1 MGWREWFRGKDAA
14 QALAPA
20 SSLALTAPTD
30 ALASLVFP
38 DEWAADAPVT
48 EEQAL
53 QVPATMRALT
63 LIAYPISELPIS
75 NVPAWLTSS
84 FAVGPVTLQNAIA
97 LTIKD
102 MMLSPGGD
110 ALWVVDRSADGQIV
124 RAWYARRDTWFADL
138 DGTITVAGLKIPAQH
153 CVYFSRGVPG
163 LCRSARATIRQYL
176 ALSELISNAGDM
188 PNPRAVLK
196 ETVHGN
202 NMKPEQV
209 DKALLDFATML
220 KARRGGI
227 AYVPY
232 GLEYAT
238 LDAASIPALTEA
250 RNAVRLDIAN
260 FVGLDPSMLAGATG
274 SSNTYSN
281 ALQGDREFVQLT
293 IKLFAAPIMNRLN
306 QLDVRGT
313 APAMAF
319 DYSSLEDLARTQSA
333 GNTGNPREDP
343 SDA

>member
-1 MGWREWFRGKDAA
+1 
-14 QALAPA
+14 
-20 SSLALTAPTD
+20 
-30 ALASLVFP
+30 
-38 DEWAADAPVT
+38 
-48 EEQAL
+48 
-53 QVPATMRALT
+53 
-63 LIAYPISELPIS
+63 
-75 NVPAWLTSS
+75 
-84 FAVGPVTLQNAIA
+84 
-97 LTIKD
+97 

-281 ALQGDREFVQLT
+281 ALQGDREYVELT

-306 QLDVRGT
+306 QLDVRGV